1 MRRTAVLVS
10 ALLLISS
17 WIVVLPVDAATKPV
31 LRRGSRGPAVR
42 ELQTRLNIWLNQTG
56 SPIPRLPVNG
66 NFGPQT
72 ERTVKAFQRAKGLP
86 VTGVVARLTWA
97 ALPAASASA
106 PPQRDC
112 DPSYPTLCIPVGIY
126 DLDCPDISAGR
137 FPVLPPDPH
146 RFDGDG
152 DGIGCEW
159 N

>member
-1 MRRTAVLVS
+1 MRRTPILVS

-42 ELQTRLNIWLNQTG
+42 ELQTRLNVWLNQTR
-56 SPIPRLPVNG
+56 SPMPRLPVTG
-66 NFGPQT
+66 VFGP
-72 ERTVKAFQRAKGLP
+72 RTAETVEVFQRAKGLP
-86 VTGVVARLTWA
+86 VTRIVAARTWA
-97 ALPAASASA
+97 ALPDATASK
-106 PPQRDC
+106 PPKRNC
-112 DPSYPTLCIPVGIY
+112 DPSYPTLCLPPGMY

>member
-1 MRRTAVLVS
+1 MRRTAIVVS

-31 LRRGSRGPAVR
+31 LRRGARGPAVR
-42 ELQTRLNIWLNQTG
+42 ELQTRLNVWLNQTR
-56 SPIPRLPVNG
+56 SPMPRLPVNG
-66 NFGPQT
+66 IFGPRTT
-72 ERTVKAFQRAKGLP
+72 ETVEVFQRAKGLP
-86 VTGVVARLTWA
+86 VTRVVARLTWA
-97 ALPAASASA
+97 ALPAAAASA
-106 PPQRDC
+106 PPKRNC